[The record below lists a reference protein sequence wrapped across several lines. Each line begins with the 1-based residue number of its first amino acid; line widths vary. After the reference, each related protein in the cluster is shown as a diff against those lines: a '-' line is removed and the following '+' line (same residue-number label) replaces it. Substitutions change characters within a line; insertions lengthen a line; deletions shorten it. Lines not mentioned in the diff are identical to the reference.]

1 MIEGPAPEQRRGISP
16 STGGVGALPW
26 SRVEMEPWLTEPWVA
41 FVTLG
46 QTLPLG
52 EELPGAQMVLRA
64 F

>member
-1 MIEGPAPEQRRGISP
+1 MEDPAPEQRGHLP
-16 STGGVGALPW
+16 PTGGAGASPW
-26 SRVEMEPWLTEPWVA
+26 SLVKMEPWLTKPWVA

-52 EELPGAQMVLRA
+52 EELLGAQMVLRA